1 MAIGCQRLAPGPE
14 PLSPGPVAE
23 WHRHRRI
30 RVPIELPGGGAP
42 SLAVLAASLERPER
56 PLRALLAPERLEG
69 PAGDPEGPAL
79 FLYRSAPF
87 RLLGLRLMPELRFE
101 AIGGAGRLHLVS
113 RGCRIEGL
121 GRWREAVRF
130 RLEAT
135 LSPYEAGVERGVEG
149 VAAVA
154 LISSLVG
161 WDPGRRLGERALD
174 QVLERIERRLR
185 RGLGRGAGR
194 WLVSSGPNP
203 GPSG

>member
-1 MAIGCQRLAPGPE
+1 MSSG
-14 PLSPGPVAE
+14 SVAE
-23 WHRHRRI
+23 WHRQRCI

-42 SLAVLAASLERPER
+42 SLAALAAYLEQPER
-56 PLRALLAPERLEG
+56 PLRALLAQERLEG
-69 PAGDPEGPAL
+69 PARDPDGPAL
-79 FLYRSAPF
+79 FIYRSAPF
-87 RLLGLRLMPELRFE
+87 LLLGFRLMPELRFE
-101 AIGGAGRLHLVS
+101 ARSGAGRLQLVS

-135 LSPYEAGVERGVEG
+135 LTPYEAGAERGVEG

-154 LISSLVG
+154 LISSLAG
-161 WDPGRRLGERALD
+161 WDPGRPLGERVLD